1 MQHDEEAAG
10 GQQSLLLIPD
20 DQSTISK
27 RKTTLSKLFLSYK
40 KSRDI
45 QKSKD
50 SAQKSLDEKS
60 VLNLANN
67 LRTVKCAGPSKGNF
81 RKSELK
87 GKAAKDQNQLENSK
101 DMQSLTNE
109 FSNELGNFRNKKDL
123 VIKSLDN
130 FKLEEFAISLQ

>member
-1 MQHDEEAAG
+1 MYTSQMQHDEEAAG

-27 RKTTLSKLFLSYK
+27 RKTTLTKLFLSYK

-45 QKSKD
+45 QKSKE
-50 SAQKSLDEKS
+50 SAEKSLEEKS

-67 LRTVKCAGPSKGNF
+67 LRTVKCAGPSKGYS

-101 DMQSLTNE
+101 DMFSLTNE
-109 FSNELGNFRNKKDL
+109 FSNEL
-123 VIKSLDN
+123 
-130 FKLEEFAISLQ
+130 